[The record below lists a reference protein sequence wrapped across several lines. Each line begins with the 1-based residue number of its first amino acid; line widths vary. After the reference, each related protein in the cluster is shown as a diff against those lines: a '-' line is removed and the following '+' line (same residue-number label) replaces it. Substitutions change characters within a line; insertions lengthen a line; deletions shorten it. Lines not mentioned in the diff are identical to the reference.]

1 MRNKFVL
8 ILATG
13 LVIACSGTSAEAFFG
28 RCFHRGR
35 SGCNPCHQRSMR
47 TVCQPRASMCQPQ
60 MAQHHVY
67 SGNQAYGNQ
76 AHGNQAYGN
85 VMYSQPVSQ
94 PVVGSGC
101 VNCGTSGSM
110 QSSYRAPVGGQMGG
124 QTYRRYPAASG
135 GQRSYS
141 PVGNLPIGL

>member
-1 MRNKFVL
+1 MTLNKFVL
-8 ILATG
+8 TLATC
-13 LVIACSGTSAEAFFG
+13 LVIVCSANGAEAFFG
-28 RCFHRGR
+28 HCFHRGR
-35 SGCNPCHQRSMR
+35 SGCQPCHQRSMR

-67 SGNQAYGNQ
+67 SGNQAYGT
-76 AHGNQAYGN
+76 QAYGN

-110 QSSYRAPVGGQMGG
+110 QSGYRASVGGQMGG
-124 QTYRRYPAASG
+124 QSYLRYPAGSG